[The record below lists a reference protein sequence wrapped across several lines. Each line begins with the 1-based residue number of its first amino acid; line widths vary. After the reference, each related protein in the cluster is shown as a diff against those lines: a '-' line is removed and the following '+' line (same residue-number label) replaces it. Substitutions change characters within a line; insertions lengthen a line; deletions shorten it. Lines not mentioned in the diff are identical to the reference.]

1 MDPAIILTT
10 TLYLEEDGVKLDF
23 EIFNYIAN
31 TVNLCYLSEHY
42 IDFFFFFLPRMTCTV
57 YLYGLIEGS
66 KKLWVDIQILRF

>member
-10 TLYLEEDGVKLDF
+10 TLYLEEDGVKFDF

-42 IDFFFFFLPRMTCTV
+42 IDFFFFF
-57 YLYGLIEGS
+57 GQE
-66 KKLWVDIQILRF
+66 